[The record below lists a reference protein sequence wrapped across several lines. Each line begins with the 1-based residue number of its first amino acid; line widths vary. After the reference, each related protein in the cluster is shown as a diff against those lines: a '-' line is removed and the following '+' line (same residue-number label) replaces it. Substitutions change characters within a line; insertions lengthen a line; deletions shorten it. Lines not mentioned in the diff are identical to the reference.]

1 MEHMED
7 IDGHTANPETIEAIR
22 HFRGYAKIDLSH
34 FQLEDDHVLGSRPV
48 GQNVESQNALRLLK
62 IFESVGCDREDPE
75 NYAPVLISQ
84 NTLSQAIDDSRTTQ
98 VVLLNGIEPP
108 NLILGHGT
116 RLLCLQGK
124 SRIQAA
130 REFFSPGERWWG
142 ARLYLDT
149 AARDRLREKY
159 SNEQNF
165 GDGDIY
171 RNLRCHQL
179 RGNGPRA
186 EAWWTRWSSPKRRHV
201 RQMQKQERLLNQFDR
216 LLPYVGLWASVNV
229 KLFRRIVDS
238 KCYEESCNYLGLTF
252 KVWSVLPHDAAALV
266 DARSVHLLEGLMP
279 AYSLADQKRIQDLM
293 NNREIFPALIDS
305 ERRSKVL
312 ERLLQISGRILSL
325 HTFSQ
330 DWLFLELPS
339 KALRGL
345 LPKTFKGSVKNA
357 LLKKFAHTGN
367 LYIIQT
373 SAADYRTAAGTLK
386 AASYLSYV
394 QLWLC
399 AIRLFMCRYFIEHMC
414 QVELYEPGPEI
425 LGDAVPIIQNTL
437 KKLQEKRKIA
447 DGLPVFSTN
456 AMSEPLCRRYNRPLA
471 SHLESDRCYFFIEHI
486 YSLDQPIANH
496 PTSIAV
502 TREIIFSFFGKEPI
516 YDQIWELPESP
527 DHEKHPSGSPGIPLE
542 RPTLPGQTRSYM
554 KSTPLTESSN
564 SRDMPFQRFILPG
577 QPSILSSYIESPVP
591 SGMNKLTV
599 PQAPGFEDFNGDLN
613 TRLDIAANRSTNEIL
628 NMWYASQ
635 DVGLIV
641 FYMFST
647 RQFYKF
653 WNDDF
658 ALQSTIF
665 SLAKDHFFMHYVGKK
680 GQSLPDEKILA
691 VAKEERLLFV
701 GPKTAPGISI
711 TASASVD
718 DIEKYVSMHDTK
730 TGKRKAGRI
739 TRSKQEEE
747 EQDDPKRTREV
758 HPQDEIDEEL

>member
-1 MEHMED
+1 MPWHFANVRTPKGTSSASHFLVQAGSVALYKYYESFASCPCHAPNMEHMED
-7 IDGHTANPETIEAIR
+7 IDGHTANPETVEAIR

-34 FQLEDDHVLGSRPV
+34 FRLEDDHVLGSRPV
-48 GQNVESQNALRLLK
+48 GQNVETQNVLRLLK
-62 IFESVGCDREDPE
+62 LFESVGCDP
-75 NYAPVLISQ
+75 
-84 NTLSQAIDDSRTTQ
+84 
-98 VVLLNGIEPP
+98 
-108 NLILGHGT
+108 
-116 RLLCLQGK
+116 
-124 SRIQAA
+124 
-130 REFFSPGERWWG
+130 
-142 ARLYLDT
+142 

-171 RNLRCHQL
+171 RNLRYHQL

-186 EAWWTRWSSPKRRHV
+186 EAWWARWSSPKRRHV

-238 KCYEESCNYLGLTF
+238 RCYEESINYLDQTF

-266 DARSVHLLEGLMP
+266 DAQSVHLLEGLMP
-279 AYSLADQKRIQDLM
+279 AYSLVDQKRIQDLM

-312 ERLLQISGRILSL
+312 ERLLQVSGRILSL

-330 DWLFLELPS
+330 DLLFLELPS

-345 LPKTFKGSVKNA
+345 LPKTFKGSVRNA
-357 LLKKFAHTGN
+357 LLKKYVHTEN
-367 LYIIQT
+367 SYIIQT
-373 SAADYRTAAGTLK
+373 SAAGYRIAADEAISLGFSSTEIK
-386 AASYLSYV
+386 KLSN
-394 QLWLC
+394 QD
-399 AIRLFMCRYFIEHMC
+399 ANEQTCRYFVEHMC
-414 QVELYEPGPEI
+414 QVELYEPEPKR
-425 LGDAVPIIQNTL
+425 LSDTVRRIQNTL
-437 KKLQEKRKIA
+437 KQLQEKRKIA
-447 DGLPVFSTN
+447 DGVPVFSKN
-456 AMSEPLCRRYNRPLA
+456 ATSEPLCRRYNRPLA

-486 YSLDQPIANH
+486 YGTDQSIAHH

-516 YDQIWELPESP
+516 YDQILELPESP
-527 DHEKHPSGSPGIPLE
+527 EHEDHPTGSPGIPLE
-542 RPTLPGQTRSYM
+542 RPTLPWQTSSYM
-554 KSTPLTESSN
+554 ESTPPTESWVHEDHSSG
-564 SRDMPFQRFILPG
+564 SRDVPFERSILPG
-577 QPSILSSYIESPVP
+577 QPSILSSYVP
-591 SGMNKLTV
+591 SGTNKLTV
-599 PQAPGFEDFNGDLN
+599 PQASGFEDFSGDPN
-613 TRLDIAANRSTNEIL
+613 TRLAIAANRSTDEIL

-635 DVGLIV
+635 DDGLIV

-665 SLAKDHFFMHYVGKK
+665 LLSKDHFFMHYVGKK
-680 GQSLPDEKILA
+680 GQSLPDERILA
-691 VAKEERLLFV
+691 VAEEERLLFV

-718 DIEKYVSMHDTK
+718 DIEKYVSMYDTK
-730 TGKRKAGRI
+730 TGKRKAGRL
-739 TRSKQEEE
+739 TRSRQEEEEEE